1 MDVREATTADRDG
14 IRQVADASLDA
25 TYADA
30 LGEDIVDT
38 AADEWYQNDRLA
50 ENLDDD
56 ELLYLVLVDDD
67 EVVAFSENE
76 LGGNGAA
83 AIEWLHVHPGY
94 RDRGFGVR
102 LLEATEAALE
112 ESGANRVEGRVLA
125 ANEAGNEFYQAHGY
139 SRSGEH
145 SVDIAGN
152 SYTEHLYVKV
162 AEGQSGADLTEQVE
176 TREGR
181 MFVAFDERERG
192 SKAPFYTAYRT
203 ENRDSKYGFYCAN
216 CHSVNTSMDSMG
228 RVRCEDCGNQRKA
241 TRWDSSY
248 L

>member
-14 IRQVADASLDA
+14 IRRVADASLDA

-30 LGEDIVDT
+30 LGEDIVAT
-38 AADEWYQNDRLA
+38 AADEWYEDDRLA
-50 ENLDDD
+50 DRLGDDG
-56 ELLYLVLVDDD
+56 LLYLVLVDDD

-76 LGGNGAA
+76 LNGDAAA
-83 AIEWLHVHPGY
+83 AIEWLHVHPDY
-94 RDRGFGVR
+94 RNRGFGVR
-102 LLEATEAALE
+102 LLERTEAALV

-125 ANEAGNEFYQAHGY
+125 ANEEGNEFYQSHGY
-139 SRSGEH
+139 TRSGEH
-145 SVDIAGN
+145 SVGIADN
-152 SYTEHLYVKV
+152 EYTEHRYVKIPKGETS
-162 AEGQSGADLTEQVE
+162 AKLTEQVE
-176 TREGR
+176 TPAGR

-192 SKAPFYTAYRT
+192 SKAPFYAAYRT

-216 CHSVNTSMDSMG
+216 CHSINTSMDSMG
-228 RVRCEDCGNQRKA
+228 RVECEDCGNRRKA